1 MKKHLLFSFALSL
14 IVFVSACSKDN
25 STVSIVYTVK
35 QTSTTGGTFTVNYTS
50 DGGITKTEGPLSNAN
65 WNSLTYKKRIGD
77 FVAFKIQSHSS
88 QATFIARL
96 YKNGELFGEVPVDF
110 AAGQVE
116 ISGVI
121 TE

>member
-1 MKKHLLFSFALSL
+1 M
-14 IVFVSACSKDN
+14 IVFVGACNKEN

-35 QTSTTGGTFTVNYTS
+35 QTSTAGGTFTVNYTS
-50 DGGITKTEGPLSNAN
+50 DGGITKTEGPLSNTN
-65 WNSLTYKKRIGD
+65 WNSLTYKKKIGD
-77 FVAFKIQSHSS
+77 FVAFKIQGHSS
-88 QATFIARL
+88 QATYIARI
-96 YKNGELFGEVPVDF
+96 YKNGELFGVTPVDF

>member
-1 MKKHLLFSFALSL
+1 MKKYFLFLLALSW
-14 IVFVSACSKDN
+14 IVFVSACNKEG

-35 QTSTTGGTFTVNYTS
+35 QTSTTGGAFTVNYTT
-50 DGGITKTEGPLSNAN
+50 DGGITKTEGPLSNTN
-65 WNSLTYKKRIGD
+65 WNSLIYKKKVGD

-88 QATFIARL
+88 QATFIARI
-96 YKNGELFGEVPVDF
+96 YKNGELFGETPVDF